1 MSGLLGLTLIAVVVT
16 ICILLLCIMSD
27 GDGIGDFPSMLI
39 QLMWL
44 PIGGLWGASWILGWL
59 S

>member
-16 ICILLLCIMSD
+16 VCIFMLVENVNN
-27 GDGIGDFPSMLI
+27 DFPSMLI

-44 PIGGLWGASWILGWL
+44 PLAALWGASWILGWL

>member
-16 ICILLLCIMSD
+16 ICIFILCVMLEENVNS
-27 GDGIGDFPSMLI
+27 DFPSMLI
-39 QLMWL
+39 ALMWCPL
-44 PIGGLWGASWILGWL
+44 AALWGASWILGWL

>member
-16 ICILLLCIMSD
+16 VCIFILCVMLDETVNS
-27 GDGIGDFPSMLI
+27 DFPSMLI
-39 QLMWL
+39 SLMWL
-44 PIGGLWGASWILGWL
+44 PLAALWGASWILGWL

>member
-16 ICILLLCIMSD
+16 VCIFILCVMLNETVNS
-27 GDGIGDFPSMLI
+27 DFPSMLI
-39 QLMWL
+39 SLMWL
-44 PIGGLWGASWILGWL
+44 PLAALWGASWILGWL